1 MQRSQDWAS
10 RIRGSVELQMVLAC
24 CLISNPH
31 TWTSLILPDIPRS
44 RPKQITALA
53 EEGRYG
59 DKRHELQETA
69 RNKRRRRK
77 ETRYHADR
85 KVMSEHL
92 KRTDRFTTCRRG
104 EIRKEQTTRHTSTRQ
119 QKLGVNLDI
128 SREPL
133 LIIILRKGEVWRET
147 PRGSGG
153 VSSSLIIVNSSDFD
167 YADRYPY
174 RNADCSRYDPRR
186 HHVSVSRTH
195 EQHSRGGSDPILD

>member
-92 KRTDRFTTCRRG
+92 KRADRFTTCRRG

-119 QKLGVNLDI
+119 QKLGVNLEI
-128 SREPL
+128 SREPPFNDHPEGGRSVARDTTRKSRSFVFIDHCEL
-133 LIIILRKGEVWRET
+133 LGL
-147 PRGSGG
+147 
-153 VSSSLIIVNSSDFD
+153 
-167 YADRYPY
+167 
-174 RNADCSRYDPRR
+174 
-186 HHVSVSRTH
+186 
-195 EQHSRGGSDPILD
+195 